1 MATWIKNMAKAL
13 TGGSSSAQESTGNI
27 GLEQMLSER
36 EQWLNDKFGRYSGA
50 VQNASGQYGG
60 LLDSLISR
68 LSSPSSEVSFG
79 MAGGPQVGFIP
90 RQTRDLIAQLAGL
103 GESRMTNALTPAMT
117 DWTWQQQNPLYSGA
131 TQFLDYLGGAANQSE
146 ARRYGTQSSTQT
158 GSLNSNASPLTT
170 IGVIGN
176 LTNNALDIYDKWN
189 TLNNNGGGN
198 DWGSINSNYAWPST
212 WGG

>member
-36 EQWLNDKFGRYSGA
+36 EQWLNDMFGRYSGA

-117 DWTWQQQNPLYSGA
+117 DWTWQQQNPLHSGA
-131 TQFLDYLGGAANQSE
+131 TQFIDYIGNAANQSE

-158 GSLNSNASPLTT
+158 GSLSANANPLTT
-170 IGVIGN
+170 VGVIGN
-176 LTNNALDIYDKWN
+176 LLNTGMDIFDKGQS
-189 TLNNNGGGN
+189 LN
-198 DWGSINSNYAWPST
+198 WWE
-212 WGG
+212 